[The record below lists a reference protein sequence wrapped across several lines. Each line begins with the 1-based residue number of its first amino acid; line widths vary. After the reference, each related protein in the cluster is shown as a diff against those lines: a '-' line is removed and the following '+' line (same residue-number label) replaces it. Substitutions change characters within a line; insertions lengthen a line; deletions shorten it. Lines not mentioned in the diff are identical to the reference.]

1 MLAGFAVLLGFL
13 GLGRIAH
20 EPGHVPLPAAVLGL
34 ALITAVLVGL
44 ELRAPAAARQASAIL
59 VPPARLL
66 ISHLGL
72 LFIPAGVGIMTQSE
86 LLRSQWLPIATAL
99 VGSTW
104 VGIAVTG
111 WVMQRLAPP
120 S

>member
-1 MLAGFAVLLGFL
+1 VVLLGFL
-13 GLGRIAH
+13 ALGRIAQAQ
-20 EPGHVPLPAAVLGL
+20 GHVPLPAAVLGL
-34 ALITAVLVGL
+34 ALIAAVLVGL
-44 ELRAPAAARQASAIL
+44 ELRVPAAAQQASL
-59 VPPARLL
+59 VVVPPSRLL

-86 LLRSQWLPIATAL
+86 LLRSQWLPIVAAL
-99 VGSTW
+99 LGSTW

-120 S
+120 PS